1 MCLDWRATRLSP
13 DLVIERLSEEHAVV
27 AVPNDHRRPSLA
39 PGDRVRVIPNH
50 ACVVTNL
57 TDVLRLIDG
66 DDVIET
72 LPVAARGKNN

>member
-1 MCLDWRATRLSP
+1 MT
-13 DLVIERLSEEHAVV
+13 
-27 AVPNDHRRPSLA
+27 
-39 PGDRVRVIPNH
+39 VRVIPNH